1 MAERKQTPDIL
12 GEILGGSGTG
22 DQPPGPAAQPSAPP
36 VVPQPIRA
44 PRPVSGP
51 KAANK
56 ARWEYL
62 VVSFHAQNGWRAR
75 FINGRELKEWMQG
88 PQLHAVLDQLGADGW
103 ELVSVTKTEPL
114 YGTMDRVQAYFKRVK
129 L

>member
-12 GEILGGSGTG
+12 GEILSGSGTG
-22 DQPPGPAAQPSAPP
+22 DQVPGPAVQSSVTAVP
-36 VVPQPIRA
+36 PQPIRT
-44 PRPVSGP
+44 PRPVSAP
-51 KAANK
+51 KVTNK
-56 ARWEYL
+56 AHWEYL
-62 VVSFHAQNGWRAR
+62 VVSFHKQNGWRAR
-75 FINGRELKEWMQG
+75 FVNGRELKEWTQG